1 MTRNPET
8 GDGHSG
14 AGHSPAGHS
23 PAGHSGAG
31 HSPAGH
37 SPAGHSGAGH
47 SPAGHSPAGHGH
59 GSHDSDP
66 TGADHPYGHSHAHD
80 LSAESDH
87 RYLTITLGLL
97 AAFMAFEVVTAFLSH
112 SLALLAD
119 AGHMLADV
127 GAIAG
132 SLVALRLAARPET
145 GSHTFGMKRAEI
157 LAAVG
162 NGITLLVVA
171 ALVTFESIERLVHP
185 VTVHG
190 ATLIVV
196 AGVGVAINVV
206 ATLTLAK
213 ANRRSLNIQ
222 GAYQHVVTDLYGF
235 LGTVAAGIVIVT
247 SGFSR
252 ADSIASLAVVAL
264 MLKAAL
270 QLLRPALRIL
280 LEATPDDI
288 DLEEVRRHLLELT
301 EVASVHD
308 LHAWTLTSSLP
319 ILTAHVVV
327 TDDCI
332 SRGEIGRVLD
342 HLQGCLAG
350 HFDVAHSTLQLEAI
364 GHIEHELGGHL

>member
-1 MTRNPET
+1 VTPSPES
-8 GDGHSG
+8 GHDHG
-14 AGHSPAGHS
+14 AIDDDHAHDDHAHDDPAH
-23 PAGHSGAG
+23 
-31 HSPAGH
+31 
-37 SPAGHSGAGH
+37 
-47 SPAGHSPAGHGH
+47 
-59 GSHDSDP
+59 
-66 TGADHPYGHSHAHD
+66 DHPAPDDHAHAHSHA

-97 AAFMAFEVVTAFLSH
+97 TAFMAFEVVTAFLSH
-112 SLALLAD
+112 SLALLAGV
-119 AGHMLADV
+119 GHMLADV

-157 LAAVG
+157 LAAVA
-162 NGITLLVVA
+162 NGLTLLIVA
-171 ALVTFESIERLVHP
+171 VLVTFESIERLVHP
-185 VTVHG
+185 IAVHG
-190 ATLIVV
+190 ATLIIV
-196 AGVGVAINVV
+196 AGVGVAINLV

-213 ANRRSLNIQ
+213 ANRRSLNIE
-222 GAYQHVVTDLYGF
+222 GAYRHVVTDLYGF

-264 MLKAAL
+264 MLKAAM

-288 DLEEVRRHLLELT
+288 DLEEVRRHLLELH

-332 SRGEIGRVLD
+332 SRGDIGRVLD

-364 GHIEHELGGHL
+364 GHIDHERGGHA

>member
-1 MTRNPET
+1 MTVDP
-8 GDGHSG
+8 DHGHND
-14 AGHSPAGHS
+14 AHGHDAHD
-23 PAGHSGAG
+23 AH
-31 HSPAGH
+31 
-37 SPAGHSGAGH
+37 
-47 SPAGHSPAGHGH
+47 GHGH
-59 GSHDSDP
+59 DHAVSKHN
-66 TGADHPYGHSHAHD
+66 GATAPAPAAPAPAAPAPHTHAHGHTHAIG
-80 LSAESDH
+80 AESDH
-87 RYLTITLGLL
+87 RYLTITLALL
-97 AAFMAFEVVTAFLSH
+97 IAFMAFEVVTAFLSH

-162 NGITLLVVA
+162 NGITLLVVG
-171 ALVTFESIERLVHP
+171 ALITFEAIERLVHP
-185 VTVHG
+185 AAVHG
-190 ATLIVV
+190 VVLIVV
-196 AGVGVAINVV
+196 AGVGVAVNVM
-206 ATLTLAK
+206 ATLTLAR
-213 ANRRSLNIQ
+213 ANRRSLNIES
-222 GAYQHVVTDLYGF
+222 AYKHVVTDLYGF
-235 LGTVAAGIVIVT
+235 IGTVLAGIVIVVW
-247 SGFSR
+247 GFHR
-252 ADSIASLAVVAL
+252 ADSIASLVVVGL
-264 MLKAAL
+264 MLKAAV

-280 LEATPDDI
+280 LEATPEDI
-288 DLEEVRRHLLELT
+288 DLEEVRRHLLELH

-332 SRGEIGRVLD
+332 TRGEIGRVLD

-364 GHIEHELGGHL
+364 GHIDHELGGHA